1 MTAWFSK
8 SLMRK
13 LSLIMLVSILF
24 PLLSLGIFSYLTASD
39 LTEEQAKQ
47 TGSNIL
53 KQLDTNLDFIM
64 KDIQNQSLFLI
75 GSKDVQ
81 EYLNDSAE
89 EALKVQ
95 TRMIGFLSNLV
106 FFKPYIAD
114 ITIYPES
121 GAPDVS
127 STTFFRTELPE
138 VMADLGQY
146 TAKRPYEWTGKY
158 ETVTDAGQKHVIS
171 LIRPVRNLYS
181 YKKIGTL
188 VISMDEKAIARML
201 NEAGAGGASDLLLVD
216 ADGRILSGSGPSVPE
231 RIDTLLPGLR
241 LPEED
246 SGSMNHGSGKDKR
259 TVLYWTVP
267 GVDWKLLEVT
277 PFSVYKAQN
286 RYVLGLTAIAVGVAV
301 VLVIALVIFIVQRLT
316 KPLRMLTVFLKDTD
330 PEKPMVTYPVESM
343 DEVGQL
349 VRSYNKLSDRI
360 GRLTE
365 QVKLN
370 EAMKTEADM
379 QALQAQINPHFLYN
393 TLSSIHWMA
402 LMNKDKNTADMV
414 GNLSDFL
421 RFSLNKGAQY
431 CLLEQEVAHA
441 RHYANIQA
449 IRYPDKFDIWFA
461 IDPELNNYMILKLL
475 LQPLIENALAHGI
488 QKQPGKGSISVNAT
502 LQNGTI
508 TFTVEDTGVGIPP
521 DKLANIRSALGD
533 EDEPSV
539 VPQGSYGLRNVNR
552 RLLLHYGV
560 EAGLVIDSAVGA
572 GTRVSFTIPVSE
584 ESRC

>member
-13 LSLIMLVSILF
+13 LSLIMLVSILV

-39 LTEEQAKQ
+39 LAEEQAKL

-53 KQLDTNLDFIM
+53 KQLDTNLEFIM

-81 EYLNDSAE
+81 AYLNNSALD
-89 EALKVQ
+89 ALKMQ
-95 TRMIGFLSNLV
+95 TRMIEFLSNLV

-114 ITIYPES
+114 ITIYPKS
-121 GAPDVS
+121 GAPQAS
-127 STTFFRTELPE
+127 STTFFGTELPDVLAE
-138 VMADLGQY
+138 HGQY
-146 TAKRPYEWTGKY
+146 SADHPYDWTRRY
-158 ETVTDAGQKHVIS
+158 ETVTDAGKKRVIS
-171 LIRPVRNLYS
+171 LIRPVRNTYS
-181 YKKIGTL
+181 YKEIGTL
-188 VISMDEKAIARML
+188 VISMDEKAIGRIL
-201 NEAGAGGASDLLLVD
+201 SEAGAGGESDLLLVD
-216 ADGRILSGSGPSVPE
+216 AEGRILSGSRPSVPE
-231 RIDTLLPGLR
+231 RIDALLPGLR
-241 LPEED
+241 LPGEA
-246 SGSMNHGSGKDKR
+246 SGSLNHGSGKDKR
-259 TVLYWTVP
+259 TVLYLTVP
-267 GVDWKLLEVT
+267 GVDWKLVEVI

-286 RYVLGLTAIAVGVAV
+286 RYVLALTAVAVG
-301 VLVIALVIFIVQRLT
+301 LSLFIVIALVIYFVRRLT

-360 GRLTE
+360 GLLTE

-431 CLLEQEVAHA
+431 CLLEQEVDHA

-449 IRYPDKFDIWFA
+449 IRYPDKFDILFA
-461 IDPELNNYMILKLL
+461 IDPELNRYAMLKLL

-502 LQNGTI
+502 KQGGTI
-508 TFTVEDTGVGIPP
+508 RFSVEDTGVGIVP
-521 DKLANIRSALGD
+521 DKLADIRAALSRSD
-533 EDEPSV
+533 EQDD

-552 RLLLHYGV
+552 RLLLHYGIN
-560 EAGLVIDSAVGA
+560 AGLVVESVVGA

-584 ESRC
+584 ESA